1 MVRFLPVAINA
12 TIFTCLVIGAI
23 YTNVT
28 QVLRG
33 IPWKAFHNSVV
44 DFAHTPRRLF
54 TLHKFNANFLY
65 MFQRHLTDFSQLTE
79 FPPLRSGPRASP
91 SLSQTPRYL
100 TPSIRSGSVLMG
112 VALLVLPSLWCC
124 Q

>member
-79 FPPLRSGPRASP
+79 FPPLSDQALVP
-91 SLSQTPRYL
+91 
-100 TPSIRSGSVLMG
+100 
-112 VALLVLPSLWCC
+112 ALLSLRPLVISPLLSGVDQC
-124 Q
+124 